1 MTYYVYILAD
11 RRNGKLRLIEQTN
24 PDWRD
29 LYDETLGLDS
39 SLRWNDSVE
48 WIWTLPRGAP
58 LNLKTAKAF
67 LEPPSRGFGG
77 QCEST

>member
-1 MTYYVYILAD
+1 MSYYVYILAG
-11 RRNGKLRLIEQTN
+11 RRKWKLRLIEQTN

-48 WIWTLPRGAP
+48 
-58 LNLKTAKAF
+58 
-67 LEPPSRGFGG
+67 
-77 QCEST
+77 